1 MVKSTLKFDIV
12 TENIAKG
19 FCIMKIH
26 VAFFKVGSKSIRS
39 VMFNT
44 AKVSVICQNGGPFI
58 LLNEC
63 FHFPEE

>member
-1 MVKSTLKFDIV
+1 MKSTLKFDIV
-12 TENIAKG
+12 AENITKE

-26 VAFFKVGSKSIRS
+26 FRYFKVGSKSIRS
-39 VMFNT
+39 VMLNT
-44 AKVSVICQNGGPFI
+44 AKLSVICQNGVPFI